1 MSQAYVI
8 EVHSKTAGIVV
19 RDGREFC
26 FFAATHEF
34 NALEGR
40 IFPSPK
46 EAEKAILR
54 HAAEARTGIAKSL
67 NANTPGMRRS

>member
-40 IFPSPK
+40 VFPSPK

-54 HAAEARTGIAKSL
+54 HAAEGRTGIAKSV
-67 NANTPGMRRS
+67 NASVRSVRRS